1 MVSTQDK
8 LLLDIQEIETE
19 FSTPTGVNKAVDKV
33 SLNLKKGETLAIVGE
48 SGSGKSV
55 TAMSILKLIP
65 EPPGKSKGF
74 INFNGKLLNKCS
86 TKKCAPLEEM
96 IFHNISRTNDCF
108 KPSSYSWITN
118 HRNRYASPKYLIKI
132 SEKKSIRHA

>member
-55 TAMSILKLIP
+55 TALSTLKLIP
-65 EPPGKSKGF
+65 EPPGKIKGGS
-74 INFNGKLLNKCS
+74 INFN
-86 TKKCAPLEEM
+86 
-96 IFHNISRTNDCF
+96 
-108 KPSSYSWITN
+108 
-118 HRNRYASPKYLIKI
+118 
-132 SEKKSIRHA
+132 

>member
-65 EPPGKSKGF
+65 EPPGKIKGGSV
-74 INFNGKLLNKCS
+74 NFNGKLLNNCS
-86 TKKCAPLEEM
+86 DKEM
-96 IFHNISRTNDCF
+96 R
-108 KPSSYSWITN
+108 
-118 HRNRYASPKYLIKI
+118 
-132 SEKKSIRHA
+132 SIRAVSYTHLRAHET

>member
-55 TAMSILKLIP
+55 TAMSILKLIQSP
-65 EPPGKSKGF
+65 RKDQRGS
-74 INFNGKLLNKCS
+74 INFNGKLLNNCS
-86 TKKCAPLEEM
+86 DKEMRSIREM
-96 IFHNISRTNDCF
+96 IF
-108 KPSSYSWITN
+108 
-118 HRNRYASPKYLIKI
+118 L
-132 SEKKSIRHA
+132 